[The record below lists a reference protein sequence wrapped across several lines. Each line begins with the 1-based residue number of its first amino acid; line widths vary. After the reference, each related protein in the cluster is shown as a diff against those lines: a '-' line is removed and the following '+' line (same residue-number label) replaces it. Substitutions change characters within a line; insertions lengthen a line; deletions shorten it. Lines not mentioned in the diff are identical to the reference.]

1 MSETPTQD
9 VQQEVHLEEGDPEEP
24 EDGVPRVLVTGA
36 SGFVATHVIY
46 QLQQQG
52 KVRVRGTVRSLK
64 REDKVKPLRDLV
76 PDAKYPL
83 RLVPADLQDP
93 ESWSRAVKGCTY
105 VYHIAS
111 PIITTIPEDENIL
124 IRPAVE
130 GTISVLKACAE
141 SGTVKRV
148 VMTSSVGAV
157 SSGFVGNPG
166 RPLDYVYSE
175 TDWSDEATCGPYEKS
190 KLRSERAA
198 WDFMEG
204 LEEDKRFE
212 LVVMCPAYI
221 QGPLFS
227 AASGAAAML
236 VCGQLLGNKIPG
248 ILDMIFSIVDVR
260 DVAAAHLAAMEKPEA
275 AGNRYVLNSET
286 ILMKEMAQIISKEFH
301 PQGYKIPSWTIPKAL
316 MWLGKFFSVQMKIL
330 YPSVGKRVR
339 YNNEKM
345 LTELGVK
352 PRPARESLIDA
363 CYRLVELGLVDRTPG
378 YLGPPASR
386 QPKET
391 ANGGEVQPASP
402 EETKEQPTAESKSA
416 KD

>member
-1 MSETPTQD
+1 MSETPIQD
-9 VQQEVHLEEGDPEEP
+9 VQQEMHQEEP

-36 SGFVATHVIY
+36 SGFIATHVIY

-83 RLVPADLQDP
+83 RLVPADLLDP

-111 PIITTIPEDENIL
+111 PLPSTVPRDENEV

-148 VMTSSVGAV
+148 VLTSAIAAV

-166 RPLDYVYSE
+166 QPLDYVYSE
-175 TDWSDEATCGPYEKS
+175 TDWSDEATCAPFEKS
-190 KLRSERAA
+190 KLKAERAA

-204 LEEDKRFE
+204 LEEAKRFE
-212 LVVMCPAYI
+212 LVVINPAYV

-227 AASGAAAML
+227 AASGEGAML
-236 VCGQLLGNKIPG
+236 ICSQLLGNKTPG
-248 ILDMIFSIVDVR
+248 ILDMNFSIVDVR
-260 DVAAAHLAAMEKPEA
+260 DVAAAHLVAMEKPEA
-275 AGNRYVLNSET
+275 VGNRYILNSET
-286 ILMKEMAQIISKEFH
+286 MVMQEMAQIISEEFC
-301 PQGYKIPSWTIPKAL
+301 PQGYKIPTRVIPKAL
-316 MWLGKFFSVQMKIL
+316 LWLGKFLSVQMKIL

-345 LTELGVK
+345 LNELGVK
-352 PRPARESLIDA
+352 PRPARESIIDA
-363 CYRLVELGLVDRTPG
+363 CYSLVELGLVDRTPG

-391 ANGGEVQPASP
+391 AKGGEVQPTSA
-402 EETKEQPTAESKSA
+402 EETNEQPAAEASQQRT
-416 KD
+416 DQLLQ